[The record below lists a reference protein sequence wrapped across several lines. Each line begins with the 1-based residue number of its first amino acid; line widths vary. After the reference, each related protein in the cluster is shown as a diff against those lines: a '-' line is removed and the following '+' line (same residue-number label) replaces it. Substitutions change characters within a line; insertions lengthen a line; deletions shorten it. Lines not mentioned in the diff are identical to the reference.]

1 MTSPPDQSKLA
12 SPCINICALDDA
24 GFCLGCFRTVDEIT
38 RWSKVSNE
46 ERLAILEQVAR
57 RRGESGQ

>member
-1 MTSPPDQSKLA
+1 MTQASDQTKLA
-12 SPCINICALDDA
+12 SPCINICALDKA

-46 ERLAILEQVAR
+46 ERRAILAQVAI
-57 RRGESGQ
+57 RRGESEQ